1 MKKVTDL
8 NVRDGEYALPASDS
22 SLEPVVV
29 DPSHQTNGFT
39 WTGMPKAAKGNLYT
53 TVYI

>member
-1 MKKVTDL
+1 MKKIADL
-8 NVRDGEYALPASDS
+8 NVRDGEYALPAPDP

-39 WTGMPKAAKGNLYT
+39 CTGMQQSAKE
-53 TVYI
+53 I